1 MVQWSRGGNM
11 ADYLASLARIIELGP
26 LTLYP
31 AHGAVITDPVGVLTR
46 HIEHRRERAAQVLDA
61 LGRGR
66 TTVPAIADSIY
77 DGLTAA
83 LLPAAR
89 ENVRAHL
96 EQLKAEGR
104 AVEDNGRWTLATS
117 ALHHGG
123 H

>member
-66 TTVPAIADSIY
+66 TTVPAIADWCAYAVASPLPWSI
-77 DGLTAA
+77 
-83 LLPAAR
+83 
-89 ENVRAHL
+89 
-96 EQLKAEGR
+96 
-104 AVEDNGRWTLATS
+104 ATRFP
-117 ALHHGG
+117 
-123 H
+123 